1 MTSPDAK
8 PAIMDAV
15 TIAELVNSRQLCPTD
30 IVQATLARVATADI
44 ELRAFREIWP
54 DRARR
59 AAYELRRDLDA
70 GAHLPLAG
78 VPLAVKATES
88 LESPQ
93 ARRLLAAGCIPIGAT
108 SVPRGTT
115 WQTWGYTDR
124 GPTTNP
130 WGTDRSPGGSSAG
143 SAAAVAAGLVPLA
156 TGNDGAGSLRIPAAW
171 CGILGIKATTG
182 RLPSVNTL
190 NAPGPLTRTTADAAA
205 YLDAV
210 IGTDLASH
218 IRDPFHG
225 PPIRAVWSSTLGYA
239 DVDPQIAR
247 ATRDAADRLAASG
260 LLQWISHDLVL
271 EDPAAAWQSL
281 RMDSPSDHV
290 AADLLRATNA
300 HRLARLFA
308 VTDVLVTPTTPYAAH
323 GHTGPGDRMNVALT
337 WAFNLSGH
345 PAASVPAGFAPDG
358 TPVGLQIV
366 ASHYREDLLVRA
378 AAALQQ
384 LQPWPAPIGT
394 ATVTSRRPGARAT

>member
-1 MTSPDAK
+1 MTSADAN
-8 PAIMDAV
+8 PATLDAV
-15 TIAELVNSRQLCPTD
+15 TIAELVNSGQLCPTEVVD
-30 IVQATLARVATADI
+30 ATMDHVATADI
-44 ELRAFREIWP
+44 ELRSFREVWP
-54 DRARR
+54 DRARH
-59 AAYELRRDLDA
+59 AARELRRDLDA

-78 VPLAVKATES
+78 VPLAVKATEG

-130 WGTDRSPGGSSAG
+130 WRADRSPGGSSAG

-190 NAPGPLTRTTADAAA
+190 NAPGPLARTTADAAA
-205 YLDAV
+205 YLDVV

-218 IRDPFHG
+218 VSDPFHG
-225 PPIRAVWSSTLGYA
+225 PPLRAVWSSTLGYA
-239 DVDPQIAR
+239 DVDPHIAGTAR
-247 ATRDAADRLAASG
+247 YAADRLAACG
-260 LLQWISHDLVL
+260 LLQWIPHALVL
-271 EDPAAAWQSL
+271 EDPALAWQSL
-281 RMDSPSDHV
+281 QMNPAGHD
-290 AADLLRATNA
+290 AGADLRRARND
-300 HRLARLFA
+300 HQLAGLFA
-308 VTDVLVTPTTPYAAH
+308 TTDVLVTPTTPYEAH
-323 GHTGPGDRMNVALT
+323 GHAGPGDRVNVALT

-345 PAASVPAGFAPDG
+345 PAVNVPAGFAADG
-358 TPVGLQIV
+358 TPLGVQIV
-366 ASHYREDLLVRA
+366 ADHRREDLLVRA
-378 AAALQQ
+378 AAALER
-384 LQPWPAPIGT
+384 LHPWPSPRYPVHRTG
-394 ATVTSRRPGARAT
+394 SPL